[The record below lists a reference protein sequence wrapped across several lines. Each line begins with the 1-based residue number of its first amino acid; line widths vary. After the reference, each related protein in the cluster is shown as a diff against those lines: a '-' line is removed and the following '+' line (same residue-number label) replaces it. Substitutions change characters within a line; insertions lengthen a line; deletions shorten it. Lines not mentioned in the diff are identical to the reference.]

1 MVIDH
6 QLLKLDSSC
15 RGGKFYGESS
25 LIHGDHRQ
33 IFGGSCVK
41 LPHWVPRGGKN
52 GLTMAKNHGETWSKS
67 IWKWWFQTSFAFS
80 IVYGIIPSHGLI
92 CFKMVKTTN
101 QVKNCKNPRNGATG
115 ATPMVA
121 GVGSCHTA
129 MQRAFG
135 SWTKLLGSNCS
146 VLGDPKEGSHM
157 KSQLRF
163 VEYELQWVYCKLYY
177 FHCSL
182 PRAASVDKILSFWVW
197 DSPECCLRSFTH
209 LLGEHGA
216 VFFAAMT
223 RVDLDILGGW
233 WKPLKTC

>member
-1 MVIDH
+1 
-6 QLLKLDSSC
+6 
-15 RGGKFYGESS
+15 
-25 LIHGDHRQ
+25 
-33 IFGGSCVK
+33 
-41 LPHWVPRGGKN
+41 
-52 GLTMAKNHGETWSKS
+52 
-67 IWKWWFQTSFAFS
+67 
-80 IVYGIIPSHGLI
+80 
-92 CFKMVKTTN
+92 
-101 QVKNCKNPRNGATG
+101 
-115 ATPMVA
+115 MVA

-216 VFFAAMT
+216 VFFCCDDAC
-223 RVDLDILGGW
+223 RPGYFGGW